1 MSNIIDMEEWRKK
14 KTEDNRWVPATS
26 LTDLFDQEERRIWEE
41 FKKMA
46 CQNHTEKPEE
56 NQ

>member
-1 MSNIIDMEEWRKK
+1 MKVVDLNEYRNRK
-14 KTEDNRWVPATS
+14 THGNQWIPATS

-46 CQNHTEKPEE
+46 CQNHSGKPEE
-56 NQ
+56 KQ